1 MKRTMAEVVVDFESS
16 NHALAVFNAIMPE
29 TMFPPTHR
37 SRVKVQRRGRWV
49 RINFEANDVAAL
61 RASMNAILRYL
72 LGLWKTAKSL
82 KELEKVSKMN

>member
-16 NHALAVFNAIMPE
+16 NHALAICNAIRPE
-29 TMFPPTHR
+29 TLLPPSHR

-49 RINFEANDVAAL
+49 RIDFEANDVVAL

-72 LGLWKTAKSL
+72 LGVWKTAKSL
-82 KELEKVSKMN
+82 KELEE